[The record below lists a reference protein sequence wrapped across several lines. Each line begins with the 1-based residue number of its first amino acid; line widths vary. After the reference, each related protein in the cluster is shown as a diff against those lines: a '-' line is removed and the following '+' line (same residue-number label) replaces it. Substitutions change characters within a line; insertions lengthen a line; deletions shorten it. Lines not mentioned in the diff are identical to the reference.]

1 MIKNILISLA
11 VIALLITSCTK
22 RDDRKIDVSEIE
34 VKIEIKRLDKD
45 IFEIDLGNVPQA
57 VSDLINKYGEFFELY
72 NARVINLGNPY
83 SSSYSETLTGFVTD
97 YTMNKVYK
105 KTMEVFPDLNIL
117 ESELEDAFKRYKY
130 YLPERNAPAF
140 YTYIGGFNQ
149 SIVVSDSILG
159 IGIDKYLGSD
169 CVFYD
174 RLGIANYLQYNMI
187 PEMISL
193 DAVKAWT
200 LTEFPYNDSVDNA
213 INNIIYHGKIQYF
226 LDVMFPE
233 KADSLKCGFSGE
245 EIRWC
250 INNEKEMWDYLID
263 QKLLFST
270 DYMLINKLVNP
281 APFTSG
287 FPNESPG
294 RATVWL
300 GWNIV
305 DAYMKRQTDISVK
318 DLMLENDY
326 QKILSESRY
335 EPK

>member
-1 MIKNILISLA
+1 MIKNKLILIA

-22 RDDRKIDVSEIE
+22 RDSRKINVSEID
-34 VKIEIKRLDKD
+34 VNIEIKRLDKD
-45 IFEIDLGNVPQA
+45 IFEIDLGSVPQA

-72 NARVINLGNPY
+72 NVRVINLGNPY
-83 SSSYSETLTGFVTD
+83 SNTYPEILTGFVTD

-105 KTMEVFPDLNIL
+105 KTMEVFPELNTF
-117 ESELEDAFKRYKY
+117 ESELEDAFSRYKY
-130 YLPERNAPAF
+130 YFPEKNIPAI

-174 RLGIANYLQYNMI
+174 QLGIANYLQYNMI

-213 INNIIYHGKIQYF
+213 VNNIIYHGKIQYF
-226 LDVMFPE
+226 LDVMFP
-233 KADSLKCGFSGE
+233 KTADSLKCGFSGE

-250 INNEKEMWDYLID
+250 INNEKQMWDYLID
-263 QKLLFST
+263 QKILFST
-270 DYMLINKLVNP
+270 DYMLINKLVNS

-305 DAYMKRQTDISVK
+305 DAYMKRQADVSIK
-318 DLMLENDY
+318 NLMLENDY
-326 QKILSESRY
+326 QKILTESHY
-335 EPK
+335 KP

>member
-1 MIKNILISLA
+1 MIKNKLILIA

-22 RDDRKIDVSEIE
+22 RDSRKINVSEID
-34 VKIEIKRLDKD
+34 VNIEIKRLDKD
-45 IFEIDLGNVPQA
+45 IFEIDLGSVPQA

-72 NARVINLGNPY
+72 NVRVINLGNPY
-83 SSSYSETLTGFVTD
+83 SNTYPEILTGFVTD

-105 KTMEVFPDLNIL
+105 KTMEVFPELNTF
-117 ESELEDAFKRYKY
+117 ESELEDAFSRYKY
-130 YLPERNAPAF
+130 YFPEKNIPAI

-174 RLGIANYLQYNMI
+174 QLGIANYLQYNMI

-213 INNIIYHGKIQYF
+213 VNNIIYHGKIQYF
-226 LDVMFPE
+226 LDVMFP
-233 KADSLKCGFSGE
+233 KTADSLKCGFSGE

-250 INNEKEMWDYLID
+250 INNEKQMWDYLID
-263 QKLLFST
+263 QKILFST
-270 DYMLINKLVNP
+270 DYMLINKLVNS

-300 GWNIV
+300 GWNII
-305 DAYMKRQTDISVK
+305 DAYMKRQADVSIK
-318 DLMLENDY
+318 NLMLENDY
-326 QKILSESRY
+326 QKILTESHY
-335 EPK
+335 KP